1 MVLLDT
7 AAVIHLSQENKSL
20 VAKIAGFEN
29 AGHRIRVPTPTVFE
43 LSAGSPPGIE
53 QRRRRLLNHLDS
65 VSFTDSHAELG
76 GALYRTLKNQGI
88 DIGPLDCMI
97 AAVALAENELLLTP
111 NLKHFSRVAGLRV
124 EGY

>member
-7 AAVIHLSQENKSL
+7 AAVIHLSQENKAL
-20 VAKIAGFEN
+20 IAKIAGYEN
-29 AGHRIRVPTPTVFE
+29 SGHRIRVPPPAVFE

-53 QRRRRLLNHLDS
+53 QRRRRLLDHLES
-65 VSFTDSHAELG
+65 VPFTDVHAEAA
-76 GALYRTLKNQGI
+76 GALYRTLKNQGQ

-97 AAVALAENELLLTP
+97 AAVALVENELLLTP
-111 NLKHFSRVAGLRV
+111 NLKHFSRVAGLKV